1 MTEPKPE
8 LEVPVGIDPSESFGV
23 DINSDNIVITSAVEK
38 EEVVKPA
45 PKKRNKL
52 VEKLTAKGPQID
64 YKCPACGTVFKA
76 AVSVKWKVYTCP
88 GCKEKY
94 NLRPS
99 APQPH
104 GGRE

>member
-1 MTEPKPE
+1 MTDKPE
-8 LEVPVGIDPSESFGV
+8 LEIPAGIDPSESFEV
-23 DINSDNIVITSAVEK
+23 DNVGSLEITPAK
-38 EEVVKPA
+38 KKPA

-52 VEKLTAKGPQID
+52 VEKLTAKGPQIN
-64 YKCPACGTVFKA
+64 YVCPACGTVFKA

-88 GCKEKY
+88 GCKAEY

-104 GGRE
+104 GGRG

>member
-1 MTEPKPE
+1 MSEFTDDRPE
-8 LEVPVGIDPSESFGV
+8 I
-23 DINSDNIVITSAVEK
+23 EK
-38 EEVVKPA
+38 DSIEEVLIEEQPKE

-64 YKCPACGTVFKA
+64 FKCPACGTVFKA
-76 AVSVKWKVYTCP
+76 TISVKFKIYTCP
-88 GCKEKY
+88 ECKAEY

-104 GGRE
+104 GGKEE